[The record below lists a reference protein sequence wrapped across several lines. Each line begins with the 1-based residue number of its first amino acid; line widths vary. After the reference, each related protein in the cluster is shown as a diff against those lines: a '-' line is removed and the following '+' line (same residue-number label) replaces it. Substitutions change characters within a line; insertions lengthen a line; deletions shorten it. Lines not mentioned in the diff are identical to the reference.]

1 MEAQKQLSDECI
13 VDDQVEEAELV
24 NQYMKTQAA
33 ATVDFRGEQLGT
45 YGLLKHMQSTDRTE
59 RKAAFEA
66 WAKLYAG
73 IAPKLDE
80 VYDGLVKVRSGM
92 AKKLGFESFIPMGYL
107 RRRRFDYTAK
117 DLEVFRKQVR
127 EIIVPAV
134 KELYERQKEALG
146 IEHLYYYD
154 ESLTS
159 PDGNP
164 VPVGDKEYLVGEAQK
179 MYRELSKESGEFFD
193 FMIEH
198 DLLRPGVETW
208 KARGRILHDT
218 SSLPCTVHLLQLQR
232 HRRRCECPDPRGRP
246 RVCRF
251 HSGKNSRRSRSSA
264 TPPVRSRRSTR

>member
-1 MEAQKQLSDECI
+1 
-13 VDDQVEEAELV
+13 
-24 NQYMKTQAA
+24 
-33 ATVDFRGEQLGT
+33 
-45 YGLLKHMQSTDRTE
+45 
-59 RKAAFEA
+59 
-66 WAKLYAG
+66 
-73 IAPKLDE
+73 
-80 VYDGLVKVRSGM
+80 
-92 AKKLGFESFIPMGYL
+92 MGYL

-193 FMIEH
+193 FMIE
-198 DLLRPGVETW
+198 P
-208 KARGRILHDT
+208 
-218 SSLPCTVHLLQLQR
+218 
-232 HRRRCECPDPRGRP
+232 
-246 RVCRF
+246 
-251 HSGKNSRRSRSSA
+251 
-264 TPPVRSRRSTR
+264 